1 MTHKAVFFNLE
12 EWAEE
17 YLRNSQALAGAGVE
31 VGFVHQILDEHHPA
45 PDANFDILGTFVDSQ
60 ATAGILAALPNLKH
74 IATLSTGFDHIDL
87 ATCAA
92 RGISVSSVP
101 TYGENTVAEYTFGLI
116 LALSRKICKAN
127 ERVREEGSFRL
138 EGLRGFDLRGRT
150 LGVLG
155 TGHIGVRVIQV
166 AKGFEMNV
174 IAYDPFPNAALA
186 EKMGFTYGSLEDVLS
201 RSDIVTIHVPY
212 LPTTHH
218 LINAQNIG
226 LMKPDAYLINTARG
240 AVVETGA
247 LVAALK
253 DGKLGGAGLDVL
265 EEEGIIKDELN
276 SLVAN
281 ETQGHDLK
289 VVLEDHAL
297 IDMPNVIITP
307 HNAFNTKEA
316 FTRIL
321 DTAIGNIVAFANGAP
336 TNLVK
341 LPQENPPQASK

>member
-1 MTHKAVFFNLE
+1 MAHKIVFFNLE
-12 EWAEE
+12 QWAEE
-17 YLRNSQALAGAGVE
+17 YLRKSQDLAAAGVE
-31 VGFVHQILDEHHPA
+31 VGFTHQILDEHHPA
-45 PDANFDILGTFVDSQ
+45 PDANFDILGTFVDSTINTAVL
-60 ATAGILAALPNLKH
+60 ATLPNLKH

-87 ATCAA
+87 QACAA
-92 RGISVSSVP
+92 RGITISSVP

-138 EGLRGFDLRGRT
+138 DGLRGFDLRGRT

-155 TGHIGVRVIQV
+155 TGHIGARVIQV

-174 IAYDPFPNAALA
+174 VAYDPFPNAALA
-186 EKMGFTYGSLEDVLS
+186 EKLGFTYAALENVLAQ
-201 RSDIVTIHVPY
+201 SDIVTIHVPY
-212 LPTTHH
+212 LPATHH

-226 LMKPDAYLINTARG
+226 LMKPGAYLINTARG
-240 AVVETGA
+240 AVVDTGA

-276 SLVAN
+276 CLVADQ
-281 ETQGHDLK
+281 TQGHDLK
-289 VVLEDHAL
+289 IVLEDHAL

-307 HNAFNTKEA
+307 HNAFNTNDA
-316 FTRIL
+316 FIRIM
-321 DTAIGNIVAFANGAP
+321 DTAIRNIVAFTKSEP
-336 TNLVK
+336 ENLVK
-341 LPQENPPQASK
+341 TSS

>member
-1 MTHKAVFFNLE
+1 MTHKVVFFNLE
-12 EWAEE
+12 SWAEA
-17 YLRNSQALAGAGVE
+17 YLQKSPQLAAAGVE
-31 VGFVHQILDEHHPA
+31 VGFAHQILDEHHPA

-60 ATAGILAALPNLKH
+60 ATAPVLATLPNLKH

-92 RGISVSSVP
+92 RGITVSSVP

-138 EGLRGFDLRGRT
+138 DDLRGFDLRGKT

-155 TGHIGVRVIQV
+155 TGHIGARVIQV

-174 IAYDPFPNAALA
+174 VAYDPFPNAALA
-186 EKMGFTYGSLEDVLS
+186 EKMGFTYASLENVLS
-201 RSDIVTIHVPY
+201 QSDIVSIHVPY

-226 LMKPDAYLINTARG
+226 LMKSGAFLINTARG

-253 DGKLGGAGLDVL
+253 NGKLGGAGLDVL

-276 SLVAN
+276 CLVAD

-289 VVLEDHAL
+289 IVLEDHAL

-307 HNAFNTKEA
+307 HNAFNTNEA
-316 FTRIL
+316 FTRIM
-321 DTAIGNIVAFANGAP
+321 DTAIGNIVAFVGGTP

-341 LPQENPPQASK
+341 LPQ